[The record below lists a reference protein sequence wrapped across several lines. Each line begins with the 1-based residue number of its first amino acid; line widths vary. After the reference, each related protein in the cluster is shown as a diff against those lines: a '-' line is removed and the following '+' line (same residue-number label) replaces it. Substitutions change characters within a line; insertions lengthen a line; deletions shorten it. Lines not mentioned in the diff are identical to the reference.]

1 MPEELATGNERIL
14 LIDDEQILA
23 DIGREMMEYLGY
35 TVETRTSSVDALAL
49 FSRNP
54 GRFDLVITDL
64 TMPNMTGDKLAAE
77 LLRIRPD
84 IPIVICT
91 GYSERMLAE
100 RVKAVGVSALVM
112 KPIVLSKLAIVVR
125 EALDRKQGM
134 AGAAKK

>member
-1 MPEELATGNERIL
+1 
-14 LIDDEQILA
+14 
-23 DIGREMMEYLGY
+23 MEYLGY

-64 TMPNMTGDKLAAE
+64 TMPNMTGDKLSAE

-125 EALDRKQGM
+125 EALDRRHGV
-134 AGAAKK
+134 AGAAKQ